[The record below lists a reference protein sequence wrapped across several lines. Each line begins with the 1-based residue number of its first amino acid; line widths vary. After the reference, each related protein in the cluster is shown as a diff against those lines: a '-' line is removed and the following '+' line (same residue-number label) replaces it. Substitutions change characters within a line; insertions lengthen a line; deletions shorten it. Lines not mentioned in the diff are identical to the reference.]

1 MKPLRVTAI
10 ALVCSLFGV
19 SAAAAGQGGGASGH
33 GGGGAHGGGGGH
45 LSSGA
50 TQAKSPHVTRYD
62 NPGVLH
68 YLEPSSGIQFARYE
82 GCGAVRAKPGCAPA
96 PSVQLLSLRDQGLR
110 LREADGGTLTPEH
123 RAELQSKLDSI
134 MTSAR

>member
-1 MKPLRVTAI
+1 MKSLRVTAI
-10 ALVCSLFGV
+10 ALLCTLFGV
-19 SAAAAGQGGGASGH
+19 SAAAAGQGVGASAH
-33 GGGGAHGGGGGH
+33 AGGGAHGGGGGH

-50 TQAKSPHVTRYD
+50 AQSKSPRVTRYD

-68 YLEPSSGIQFARYE
+68 YLEPSSGFAFARYD
-82 GCGAVRAKPGCAPA
+82 GCGTARAKPGCAPT

-110 LREADGGTLTPEH
+110 LQQADGGTLTLED

-134 MTSAR
+134 LTAAK